1 MNTLESGAIVEL
13 LVNANAIPSGRYR
26 YLGCEEGFLIFAIGR
41 KILFGLSER
50 HWRRHIAPLYS
61 SSQEPTT
68 RMEFLDRYYALLSS
82 GAEDPPDSQ
91 RLTFCALDP
100 SALLEAA

>member
-26 YLGCEEGFLIFAIGR
+26 YLGREEGFLIFAIGR

-50 HWRRHIAPLYS
+50 HWRRHIAPLRSY
-61 SSQEPTT
+61 SQEPTT
-68 RMEFLDRYYALLSS
+68 RMEFLDRYYALLNS
-82 GAEDPPDSQ
+82 GAGHPPDSQ
-91 RLTFCALDP
+91 RLTFCALDL